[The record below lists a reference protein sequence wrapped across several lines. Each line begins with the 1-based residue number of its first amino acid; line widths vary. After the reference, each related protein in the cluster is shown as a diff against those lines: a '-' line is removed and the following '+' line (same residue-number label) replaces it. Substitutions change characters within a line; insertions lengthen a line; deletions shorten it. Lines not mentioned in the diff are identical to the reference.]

1 MSVVEL
7 LVNDVVVVDVKEVV
21 LVDDEDN
28 VVLVFVWDVEVM
40 V

>member
-1 MSVVEL
+1 MSVVQL
-7 LVNDVVVVDVKEVV
+7 LVNDVVVVEVKEVV
-21 LVDDEDN
+21 LVDDEDD

>member
-21 LVDDEDN
+21 LVDDEDD

>member
-7 LVNDVVVVDVKEVV
+7 LVNGVVVVDVKVVV
-21 LVDDEDN
+21 LVDDEDD